1 MHTLLFKNENGL
13 QASRKFEQQDTE
25 AVLLRAGAEDTR
37 SQGMLSQDIS
47 AASIPNDDDPNNVPP
62 TAPPAGTK
70 SSRFSLE
77 SALHAKP
84 FVPQSLQKVSWAF
97 SDLLTAFLLADH

>member
-1 MHTLLFKNENGL
+1 MVTQRYKKVLVL

-37 SQGMLSQDIS
+37 SQGILSQDIS
-47 AASIPNDDDPNNVPP
+47 VISTPHDDDPTSAPP
-62 TAPPAGTK
+62 AAIPAGTK

-84 FVPQSLQKVSWAF
+84 FVPQSLQKVSWALF
-97 SDLLTAFLLADH
+97 QEAPGSFF